1 MNSNKP
7 GFLQCCLLSK
17 GAAVPEAT
25 VQSTCEAYC
34 RLLGLLDAIWS
45 TVRGLQAGLLPTDA
59 QKLSLQTALTE
70 AKTLW
75 IQMKLSTLQ
84 PKWHL
89 TFDGH
94 LLSQFNQ
101 YAGLADKS
109 DETIEKGHQTLKV
122 LRDRFRGATSYEAKE
137 TSIRRELRRS
147 RSPEIQRHIDQYEA
161 LIKQSSGT
169 KRASDTV
176 DRLDSKKKAKQERR
190 EAFIAS

>member
-1 MNSNKP
+1 LYLQHLYTENENNYSSYHGGKSNGVNCILEMSMSKEIIFGNLNNNTP
-7 GFLQCCLLSK
+7 GFLQCCLLSQ

-25 VQSTCEAYC
+25 VQSTSEAYC

-75 IQMKLSTLQ
+75 IQIKLSTLQ

-94 LLSQFNQ
+94 LLNQFNQ

-109 DETIEKGHQTLKV
+109 DETIEKEHQTLKV
-122 LRDRFRGATSYEAKE
+122 LRDRFRGIAFYEARE
-137 TSIRRELRRS
+137 ACIRRELRRS
-147 RSPEIQRHIDQYEA
+147 R
-161 LIKQSSGT
+161 
-169 KRASDTV
+169 
-176 DRLDSKKKAKQERR
+176 
-190 EAFIAS
+190 

>member
-1 MNSNKP
+1 MLS
-7 GFLQCCLLSK
+7 LSK

-45 TVRGLQAGLLPTDA
+45 TVRGLQSGLLPTDA

-122 LRDRFRGATSYEAKE
+122 LRERFRGITSYEAREKLVSGKGCGGADHLKYRD
-137 TSIRRELRRS
+137 TS
-147 RSPEIQRHIDQYEA
+147 
-161 LIKQSSGT
+161 T
-169 KRASDTV
+169 NT
-176 DRLDSKKKAKQERR
+176 RL
-190 EAFIAS
+190 